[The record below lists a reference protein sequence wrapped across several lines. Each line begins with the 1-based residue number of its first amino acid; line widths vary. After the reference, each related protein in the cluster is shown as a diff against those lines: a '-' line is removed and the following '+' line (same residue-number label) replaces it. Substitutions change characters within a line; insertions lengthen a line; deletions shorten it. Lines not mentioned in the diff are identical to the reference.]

1 MSAKV
6 TGKDF
11 SLQIFVINSTVT
23 ENLPGREAAT
33 RMGLIKRVDTVE
45 EPVFGDLNEQ
55 PIKCQPVKAQL
66 TGNAQAYSISTARRV
81 PIPLFGKVKEELT
94 QNEN

>member
-1 MSAKV
+1 
-6 TGKDF
+6 
-11 SLQIFVINSTVT
+11 
-23 ENLPGREAAT
+23 
-33 RMGLIKRVDTVE
+33 MGLIKRVDTVE

-66 TGNAQAYSISTARRV
+66 TENAQAYSISTARRV

-94 QNEN
+94 RIEKNGIIEKINEPTDWCAPMVPVQKK